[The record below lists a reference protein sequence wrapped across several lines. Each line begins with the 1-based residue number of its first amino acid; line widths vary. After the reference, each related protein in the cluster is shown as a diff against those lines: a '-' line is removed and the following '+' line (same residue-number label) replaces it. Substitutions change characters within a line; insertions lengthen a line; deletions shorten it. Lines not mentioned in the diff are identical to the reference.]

1 MSKLG
6 TRSFLVAVLG
16 SAVLAA
22 APAAA
27 GDVEKKLPFALEQW
41 IDLKVSDGPVTLHRV
56 RLVHEERGA
65 KSKILRPGNSE
76 YLEDVKIELEFSNE
90 ASKDWEAR
98 VRVVWSDAA
107 GEAIDGYNDT
117 ESLDSDSRYETQTV
131 TLSTLRY
138 GLDRAE
144 KLDIRIDFYPD

>member
-1 MSKLG
+1 MTPRVLIAA
-6 TRSFLVAVLG
+6 LVLSILV
-16 SAVLAA
+16 A
-22 APAAA
+22 APAVA
-27 GDVEKKLPFALEQW
+27 GDVEKKLPFALDQW

-56 RLVHEERGA
+56 RLVHEGRGA

-98 VRVVWSDAA
+98 LKVVWLDAA
-107 GEAIDGYNDT
+107 GTAIDGYNDT
-117 ESLDSDSRYETQTV
+117 ESLDSDSRYDTQTV

-144 KLDIRIDFYPD
+144 KLELRIDFYPD